1 MTRPAV
7 LKPVIY
13 AVRLPLP
20 EILNNINIRRLGLQ
34 DYQETWQDM
43 RRFTEQR
50 ISKTNDELWI
60 VEHRPVYTLGLNGR
74 HEHLLHTGNIP
85 VIQSDRGGQVTYHG
99 PGQLV
104 IYPLVDIMRLQ
115 LGVRQLVTML
125 EQAMIETLS
134 QYGIHAEARADAPG
148 VYVADKKI
156 GSIGLRIRK
165 GCSYHGLSLNNN
177 MDLTPFNNINI
188 CGFPELKVTQLAEQ
202 GILISNHELA
212 IPVTHFLTKAL
223 QQCYDK

>member
-1 MTRPAV
+1 M
-7 LKPVIY
+7 K
-13 AVRLPLP
+13 
-20 EILNNINIRRLGLQ
+20 NINIRRLGLQ

-43 RRFTEQR
+43 RSFTEQR
-50 ISKTNDELWI
+50 TSETNDELWI
-60 VEHRPVYTLGLNGR
+60 VEHRPVYTLGLNGSKA
-74 HEHLLHTGNIP
+74 HLLNTGNIP

-99 PGQLV
+99 PGQL
-104 IYPLVDIMRLQ
+104 IMYPLIDIARLQ

-134 QYGIHAEARADAPG
+134 QYGIHAAAKADAPG

-156 GSIGLRIRK
+156 GSVGLRIRK